1 MKNEM
6 MSSGKGKR
14 KITLDPRT
22 KLALL
27 LMVATFVLGGAGGNE
42 LIWARILLAIIPAIL
57 LLFSGKVKAFFVF
70 EMLFLAGC
78 LLQYYLLGKLSGF
91 FNFLVLATAG
101 ILSQFIPG
109 LMMGYYT
116 VTTTTVSEFVAAM
129 ERMHMP
135 KQIVIPLSVMFAA
148 ASVVKYQITMLQCE
162 AGYYTACGKRI
173 EIAEHMRYLPM
184 GYFNQ
189 NSLGQITNITTNT
202 MEQLAD
208 VATRVVMMTTGGVLT
223 SSVITVMMLIFDI
236 RIGFIAM
243 VGMVLFFTVN
253 SFLQRKSKALAPV
266 KAASD
271 EFVVEK
277 VLEYVQGIS
286 EVRSYNLTGCASKEL
301 NEAIDKNRD
310 INTTMELKTVPWMQL
325 QSIILKLMGV
335 AIILT
340 SCGFYLAGSMTLQ
353 NCIGMIICS
362 FLVFESLGSAGNYS
376 TLLRVVDISVS
387 KVENVMKIKEMDID
401 GKDIIPK
408 NFDIDVENVDFYY
421 DENHAEDAKIINHL
435 SVHIPERTTTA
446 IVGPSGGGKTT
457 LCHLISRFWDVSNGN
472 ISLGGE
478 NVRNYSVDSL
488 MKNFSFV
495 FQNVY
500 LFEDTIANNIRFGQ
514 PEASME
520 LVMDAAKKACCHDFI
535 MELPNGYDTV
545 IGEGGTSL
553 SGGEKQRISIARA
566 IMKDAPVI
574 ILDEATANV
583 DPENEKELMSAIEA
597 LTKEKTI
604 LMIAHR
610 LKTVEHADQILV
622 LDKGQIVQQGRHS
635 ELLKQTGIYRKFI
648 LEREEA
654 VGWKI

>member
-135 KQIVIPLSVMFAA
+135 KQIVIPLSVMF
-148 ASVVKYQITMLQCE
+148 
-162 AGYYTACGKRI
+162 
-173 EIAEHMRYLPM
+173 
-184 GYFNQ
+184 
-189 NSLGQITNITTNT
+189 
-202 MEQLAD
+202 
-208 VATRVVMMTTGGVLT
+208 
-223 SSVITVMMLIFDI
+223 
-236 RIGFIAM
+236 GFIAM